1 MSSAGNVFMQNN
13 SVIVIPQ
20 MEDLVPLA
28 DRKMTVFDLRW
39 AERIGPLS
47 STPST
52 TDVSSLLVQL
62 QLVQLQLVQLQLVQ
76 LPRDAMRLLP
86 SNIPPPNLGLIQCE
100 CVRMKPLLCAKQS
113 SRGIDKKIGI
123 NKNIGVNVNYRGRQ
137 KYRRLQKYRHQQN
150 IGVNKNIGINKIKE
164 STKYRHRQNIGVD
177 KI

>member
-1 MSSAGNVFMQNN
+1 MQNN

-52 TDVSSLLVQL
+52 TDGSSLLV
-62 QLVQLQLVQLQLVQ
+62 
-76 LPRDAMRLLP
+76 PRDAMRLLP
-86 SNIPPPNLGLIQCE
+86 SNIPPPNLGLIQYE
-100 CVRMKPLLCAKQS
+100 CGRMKPLLCAKQS